1 MTQFYALAKQDPF
14 TFNGERYI
22 KIKEERVSCCKI
34 KHNALNID
42 TNEKFAIQPKQEVTP
57 VRSHDE

>member
-42 TNEKFAIQPKQEVTP
+42 TRGVYCFCTKPPSLKYCT
-57 VRSHDE
+57 

>member
-1 MTQFYALAKQDPF
+1 MPEGDPF
-14 TFNGERYI
+14 TFNGKRYK

-34 KHNALNID
+34 KHNALDID
-42 TNEKFAIQPKQEVTP
+42 TNEKIAIQPKQEVTP